1 MTQEELNTQIQS
13 EVKEV
18 IVESS
23 KVIKQY
29 IDNNSIQNPD
39 VREQVKNEIADQIA
53 EKYDF
58 ENEKAKLEEAS
69 KVAETLLGIFD
80 ADESGDITP
89 EEFMNKL
96 NSIYAELE
104 TANQLSEDLQALVDR
119 VSSIYTELKDSIANV
134 DGRVT
139 EVANNLSNTNDTLTQ
154 LKANVETNY
163 FTKDDVAGALS
174 INKDEIIDEVKSIFG
189 MNTEENGDGA
199 TL

>member
-1 MTQEELNTQIQS
+1 MTQKELNTQIQS

-53 EKYDF
+53 QKYDF
-58 ENEKAKLEEAS
+58 ENEKTKLEEAS
-69 KVAETLLGIFD
+69 KVADTLLGIFD

-89 EEFMNKL
+89 EEFMKKL

-104 TANQLSEDLQALVDR
+104 DTKKLSDDLQALVDR

-154 LKANVETNY
+154 LKTNVETNF

-189 MNTEENGDGA
+189 MNTEDNGDGA

>member
-1 MTQEELNTQIQS
+1 MTQEELNSQIQS

-53 EKYDF
+53 KKYDF
-58 ENEKAKLEEAS
+58 ENEKTKLEEAS

-80 ADESGDITP
+80 TDESGDITP

-104 TANQLSEDLQALVDR
+104 DTNKLSEDLQSLVTTFNTFKDEVAKELGAL
-119 VSSIYTELKDSIANV
+119 
-134 DGRVT
+134 DGRIT
-139 EVANNLSNTNDTLTQ
+139 TNANAIQNMGNDLAQ
-154 LKANVETNY
+154 LKTNVETNY

-174 INKDEIIDEVKSIFG
+174 INKDEILDEVKNVFG
-189 MNTEENGDGA
+189 IVTEEDGDGA

>member
-53 EKYDF
+53 QKYDF

-80 ADESGDITP
+80 SDESGDITP
-89 EEFMNKL
+89 EEFMKKL

-104 TANQLSEDLQALVDR
+104 DTKKLSDDLQALVDR
-119 VSSIYTELKDSIANV
+119 VSSIYTELKDSITKV

-154 LKANVETNY
+154 LKTNVETNF

-189 MNTEENGDGA
+189 MNTEDNGDGA
-199 TL
+199 VE